1 MKYFKTTLLLFI
13 LTLLSCS
20 SDDED
25 DVNNNENTNGDTTVL
40 IKSIT
45 EKTYKGSSGG
55 NDVVVELSYNY
66 NGSKIIS
73 IEEKQTSDGQIST
86 SKYEFTYTENL
97 ITSVHS
103 ISDYSNYVET
113 ISYDTNGR
121 IVSMYDNYEYLSENE
136 VISGD
141 LECTRLLLSNNQI
154 NKIYTSNNCQDYK
167 EYHTYEYDNKR
178 NALSNIEGYNW
189 AFMWDWTFSGNTEY
203 STSYNN
209 LIKGLDYN
217 YEYDYNENGYAR
229 NVSFF
234 NYDGSLEGT
243 MVIEYY

>member
-86 SKYEFTYTENL
+86 SKYEFTYTEN
-97 ITSVHS
+97 
-103 ISDYSNYVET
+103 YF
-113 ISYDTNGR
+113 
-121 IVSMYDNYEYLSENE
+121 
-136 VISGD
+136 
-141 LECTRLLLSNNQI
+141 CT
-154 NKIYTSNNCQDYK
+154 
-167 EYHTYEYDNKR
+167 
-178 NALSNIEGYNW
+178 
-189 AFMWDWTFSGNTEY
+189 
-203 STSYNN
+203 
-209 LIKGLDYN
+209 
-217 YEYDYNENGYAR
+217 
-229 NVSFF
+229 
-234 NYDGSLEGT
+234 
-243 MVIEYY
+243 